1 MRVRR
6 LDSNHDWT
14 FGQGFSSYANQS
26 EAIAQCVQT
35 RLWSFMG
42 DWFLD
47 LEHGLPWLE
56 QMERAVNLAELEMRI
71 KRAVL
76 EIEGVKQITS
86 YRTEFEANSRRFTV
100 FIGYLDIYGTAHQ
113 ANYDK
118 GNKWQH

>member
-56 QMERAVNLAELEMRI
+56 QMDRTTNLNAFERQI

-76 EIEGVKQITS
+76 EVEGVKQIQAYHTDLDSNSRQLTVSIEYVDIYDKPHQAS
-86 YRTEFEANSRRFTV
+86 YRKEER
-100 FIGYLDIYGTAHQ
+100 
-113 ANYDK
+113 
-118 GNKWQH
+118 